1 MNAYLLFVKCFCMLA
16 HLFHQPSVSVDF
28 PSDYTPCYVL
38 REISST
44 FQLEQNKW
52 NASFMWTHSLQCS
65 SLRKMGTKI
74 QHFRLN
80 YIDGPMSQRCFFFCF
95 SLSYNCFT
103 VCFPYK
109 SCKAAQCSLGLPRL
123 LNAFQDGGQHM
134 FSIWSSSVACQR
146 KHLVGQYFLGRT
158 FSVVFTHSMIP
169 FSSHKYPMTCSP
181 DIYFCKFTLAGRNST
196 MKQL

>member
-1 MNAYLLFVKCFCMLA
+1 MK
-16 HLFHQPSVSVDF
+16 HLIHVNTFSSVFKLKENRHQN
-28 PSDYTPCYVL
+28 T
-38 REISST
+38 T
-44 FQLEQNKW
+44 FQIELYWWPHVPKV
-52 NASFMWTHSLQCS
+52 
-65 SLRKMGTKI
+65 
-74 QHFRLN
+74 
-80 YIDGPMSQRCFFFCF
+80 FFFCF

-103 VCFPYK
+103 VCFLFK
-109 SCKAAQCSLGLPRL
+109 SCKESAQCSLGLPRL

-169 FSSHKYPMTCSP
+169 FSSHKYLMTCSP